1 MSGCVKCE
9 LTGTAFQFHFD
20 TPSYLFFLVFLFVM
34 KKALVLILFSFLSL
48 SINAQFNTDRLMITG
63 RSALYYE
70 DYVLSIQYFNQ
81 VLNAKPYLYE
91 PWYLR
96 GVAKFYLDDYVGAET
111 DVTHAIGLN
120 PYMSNM
126 YELRGLCRIRQN
138 NYDDAITDYTKL
150 ISLDP
155 QNKGA
160 WFNRALCNVE
170 SKQYELAQ
178 QQLDTMIV
186 KWKKYANAYSLKAE
200 VYLMQKDTTEAGRWL
215 DKSLEIDPY
224 DGSAWTTRAMIALS
238 KRQWKDADTFLGKA
252 IHLKPK
258 SVNNYINRALA
269 RYNVNNL
276 RGAMAD
282 YDTALD
288 LDPNNFLAHYN
299 RGLLRM
305 QLGDDNRAIID
316 FDYVVKME
324 PHNVMALFNRA
335 ILLDKTGNLHAA
347 IRDYSTVISQFPNFW
362 TGLSRRANCY
372 RRLGLTAKA
381 ELDEFRIMKAQM
393 NKHQGIQPRWSKNK
407 SKQMRKR
414 SEVDPDKYN
423 QIVVEDKQE
432 VDHDYKS
439 SYRGKVQNR
448 NVELTLKPMYALS
461 LFMYDNGVKSYH
473 AFSAEVEAFNA
484 QNANASQPIYVN
496 CASRHLDEL
505 SSKTLLTRID
515 TLSQRID
522 NARGDLT
529 LKHLLMERAVTYTA
543 VQNLDAAISDL
554 TAYLQLDSASALAYW
569 QRAVCHALMGEFQ
582 LSQGTANVI
591 TEGKAF
597 DDIRKAIELSPQNA
611 YLYYDEANMCAA
623 RKDYEKALRLYDK
636 AIQLN
641 ANMAEAYYNSGLV
654 LQKCGRKAEAVTR
667 LSKAGELGLYNAYSV
682 IKQIGVENKQDGKD
696 TKKK

>member
-1 MSGCVKCE
+1 
-9 LTGTAFQFHFD
+9 
-20 TPSYLFFLVFLFVM
+20 
-34 KKALVLILFSFLSL
+34 
-48 SINAQFNTDRLMITG
+48 
-63 RSALYYE
+63 
-70 DYVLSIQYFNQ
+70 
-81 VLNAKPYLYE
+81 
-91 PWYLR
+91 
-96 GVAKFYLDDYVGAET
+96 
-111 DVTHAIGLN
+111 
-120 PYMSNM
+120 
-126 YELRGLCRIRQN
+126 
-138 NYDDAITDYTKL
+138 
-150 ISLDP
+150 
-155 QNKGA
+155 
-160 WFNRALCNVE
+160 
-170 SKQYELAQ
+170 
-178 QQLDTMIV
+178 
-186 KWKKYANAYSLKAE
+186 
-200 VYLMQKDTTEAGRWL
+200 
-215 DKSLEIDPY
+215 
-224 DGSAWTTRAMIALS
+224 
-238 KRQWKDADTFLGKA
+238 
-252 IHLKPK
+252 
-258 SVNNYINRALA
+258 
-269 RYNVNNL
+269 
-276 RGAMAD
+276 
-282 YDTALD
+282 
-288 LDPNNFLAHYN
+288 
-299 RGLLRM
+299 
-305 QLGDDNRAIID
+305 
-316 FDYVVKME
+316 ME

-414 SEVDPDKYN
+414 SEVD
-423 QIVVEDKQE
+423 
-432 VDHDYKS
+432 HDYKS

-484 QNANASQPIYVN
+484 QNANASQPVYVN

-543 VQNLDAAISDL
+543 VQN
-554 TAYLQLDSASALAYW
+554 
-569 QRAVCHALMGEFQ
+569 
-582 LSQGTANVI
+582 
-591 TEGKAF
+591 
-597 DDIRKAIELSPQNA
+597 
-611 YLYYDEANMCAA
+611 YDEANMCAA

-682 IKQIGVENKQDGKD
+682 IKQIGIENKQDGKD

>member
-1 MSGCVKCE
+1 
-9 LTGTAFQFHFD
+9 
-20 TPSYLFFLVFLFVM
+20 
-34 KKALVLILFSFLSL
+34 
-48 SINAQFNTDRLMITG
+48 
-63 RSALYYE
+63 
-70 DYVLSIQYFNQ
+70 
-81 VLNAKPYLYE
+81 
-91 PWYLR
+91 
-96 GVAKFYLDDYVGAET
+96 
-111 DVTHAIGLN
+111 
-120 PYMSNM
+120 
-126 YELRGLCRIRQN
+126 
-138 NYDDAITDYTKL
+138 
-150 ISLDP
+150 
-155 QNKGA
+155 
-160 WFNRALCNVE
+160 
-170 SKQYELAQ
+170 
-178 QQLDTMIV
+178 
-186 KWKKYANAYSLKAE
+186 
-200 VYLMQKDTTEAGRWL
+200 
-215 DKSLEIDPY
+215 
-224 DGSAWTTRAMIALS
+224 
-238 KRQWKDADTFLGKA
+238 
-252 IHLKPK
+252 
-258 SVNNYINRALA
+258 
-269 RYNVNNL
+269 
-276 RGAMAD
+276 MAD

-407 SKQMRKR
+407 SKLMRKR

-505 SSKTLLTRID
+505 SSKALLTRID